1 MSGRSREAALL
12 LLLARWTVPTEI
24 EEQVGSLLRQDLAW
38 DLVMAEARAQGV
50 LPLLTRNLSRLGFP
64 GVPAAVRAELEAAYQ
79 RNAVRNTLLAREL
92 SRLLERFGS
101 AGVPVIPLKGV
112 ALAES
117 LYGDASLRM
126 CSDLDV
132 LVPRRAVGDAFKLL
146 LVNGYERADRYPV
159 ELADVDFLLRNAMEY
174 GFRPNPP
181 AFPYLLELHW
191 DIAWRWRADAA
202 MADEIWA
209 EARPRAFGGIQV
221 LGLSAEW
228 ELLYLAVH
236 AARHHWQG
244 LKWLVDIHEVCLR
257 ARFHWDTVTDKAQ
270 RFGLEQVLQITLSAC
285 ETLFGTPVPPGSDGH
300 QLPSWLSL
308 FPSPAPPIGKW
319 RRALLVRRLFRRP
332 QDRFRYVARLLFKPT
347 LGELELLRLPFW
359 LRTAYY
365 PLRLA
370 RLAIASTRVV
380 SRPP

>member
-1 MSGRSREAALL
+1 MSERSSEAILL
-12 LLLARWTVPTEI
+12 LLLARGTVAAGI
-24 EEQVGSLLRQDLAW
+24 EEQVRSLLRQDLAW
-38 DLVMAEARAQGV
+38 DLVVADAKAQGV

-64 GVPAAVRAELEAAYQ
+64 GVPAKVRAELEAAYQ
-79 RNAVRNTLLAREL
+79 RNALRNALLAREL
-92 SRLLERFGS
+92 SRLLELFGS

-117 LYGDASLRM
+117 LYGDPGLRV

-132 LVPRRAVGDAFKLL
+132 LVPRHLVREAFGLL
-146 LVNGYERADRYPV
+146 LAHGYEREDRYPV
-159 ELADVDFLLRNAMEY
+159 QLGDVDFLVRNSMEY
-174 GFRPNPP
+174 GFRSSPP

-202 MADEIWA
+202 MVDDIWA
-209 EARPRAFGGIQV
+209 DARPQVFDGVQV
-221 LGLSAEW
+221 LAMSAEW

-236 AARHHWQG
+236 ASRHRWQG
-244 LKWLVDIHEVCLR
+244 VKWLADINEVCLR
-257 ARFHWDTVTDKAQ
+257 GRVDWDIVTNTAR
-270 RFGLEQVLQITLSAC
+270 RFGLEGALQITLSAC
-285 ETLFGTPVPPGSDGH
+285 ETLFGTPVPPGYDGH

-308 FPSPAPPIGKW
+308 FPSPAPPMGKW

-332 QDRFRYVARLLFKPT
+332 QDRLRYVARLLFKPT

-370 RLAIASTRVV
+370 RLAIASARVV